1 MGICMSEE
9 DKKIML
15 NDNLLA
21 EEKIGYLNAI
31 TLGPTED
38 QNKTYDNK
46 QKALKIDLFNN
57 FSTKKKVIIKEL
69 YWKY

>member
-21 EEKIGYLNAI
+21 EVKIEYLNAI

-38 QNKTYDNK
+38 QNRTYDNK

-69 YWKY
+69 YCKY